1 MRIRAIVSSFESFL
15 SDTRGLF
22 NSSII
27 CVETRNS
34 DKADIHTGSFYYF
47 DHIAEF
53 TSPWK

>member
-1 MRIRAIVSSFESFL
+1 MRIRAIVNNFESFL

-22 NSSII
+22 SSSII

-34 DKADIHTGSFYYF
+34 DKADKYTRSFYYF

-53 TSPWK
+53 TSP